1 MDSGHQPQDDCAL
14 VHHGAEHA
22 VSGGRADVVVE
33 RATWSLDWDQRA
45 KAVGVVSGRYLEVA
59 MILKIFLV
67 FERFFSFF
75 SAQGFLWLVSAF

>member
-22 VSGGRADVVVE
+22 VSGGRPDVVVE
-33 RATWSLDWDQRA
+33 RTTWSLDWDQRA

-59 MILKIFLV
+59 MIQKV
-67 FERFFSFF
+67 FSFLNIC
-75 SAQGFLWLVSAF
+75 FLFLC

>member
-22 VSGGRADVVVE
+22 VSGGRPDVVVE

-59 MILKIFLV
+59 MIQK
-67 FERFFSFF
+67 FFSFLNIC
-75 SAQGFLWLVSAF
+75 FLFLC